1 MKKPRLYEAKHIV
14 AITGF
19 SLSTV
24 YEKIKSLKIAPE
36 ITRYR
41 INFYDDES
49 FKLICV
55 ALETAP
61 KEKSFTKYYP
71 MKTTETFYIYESKL
85 NQPQI

>member
-1 MKKPRLYEAKHIV
+1 MKGINLYSVNQIA

-24 YEKIKSLKIAPE
+24 YEKIKSLQIAPE
-36 ITRYR
+36 ITMQR
-41 INFYDDES
+41 INFYDDEA

-55 ALETAP
+55 ALETTP